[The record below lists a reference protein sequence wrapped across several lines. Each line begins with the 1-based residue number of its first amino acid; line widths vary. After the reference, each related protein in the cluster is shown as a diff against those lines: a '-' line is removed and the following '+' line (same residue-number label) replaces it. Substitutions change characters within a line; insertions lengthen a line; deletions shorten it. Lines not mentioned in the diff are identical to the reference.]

1 MDSIRRILKYT
12 PKTKIYYGWIV
23 LLTASLGTFACSG
36 VSQQTIV
43 AIQTIM
49 LTETGWDRTQFAL
62 GISTGTWIVGFLTP
76 IFGRLADKYG
86 PRFIMPFAMIV
97 LGICFYIIGGANS
110 IWTFY
115 FGYIIARG
123 LGTPILVSSMPRNV
137 AVNFFFRKRN
147 LAMGFVFMARPFY
160 AAGNIQLISNWISSW
175 RTGYRILGLYAFVV
189 AIPMLMILRK
199 SPESIG
205 LLPDGRLPSN
215 ESRTSISN
223 NLSSNEVS
231 WKVSEAMK
239 TNTFWYICITQF
251 LAITVLGTIG
261 FQTVPYLNDTGL
273 SLSIAVLAWTLASL
287 MDSVFN
293 PICGF
298 LADRYT
304 PRKVYFVVLPLTLI
318 ATSLFLL
325 VDGGIMGFIV
335 VLLWAAASGGLE
347 VLGSMLTANYYGRN
361 SFGAISGVVGS
372 FQIGGL
378 GVGPTLAALLSKVFV
393 SYKPIFALCVLMYL
407 VALIFLLLSKKP
419 IYINPSDS
427 E

>member
-1 MDSIRRILKYT
+1 MDSIRRILNYT

-23 LLTASLGTFACSG
+23 LLTASLGTFACTG

-361 SFGAISGVVGS
+361 SFGAISGGVGS

-419 IYINPSDS
+419 IYINP
-427 E
+427 